1 MHHIL
6 YIQPIFAPTDEKYQQ
21 NLRSI
26 QSFAEYSKKYQTD
39 DIRLTVLFGGWAYC
53 DELWNR
59 LATTI
64 FELFS
69 VDAVRFDK
77 NYGKAYVV
85 NALSKLKHDTDYDML
100 LTADSDIVFDTIEKY
115 MFERLYYARDVIE
128 QHKKLKCGI
137 LALNQREQCC
147 HLDMC
152 YQNDFEYSATFNDEV
167 FSEKIVWPSKSG
179 GIAGGCLFV
188 NRELWEKIGGYR
200 IMGVYAGDDAYLLI
214 DCDKAGFSWQMIH
227 SLGVIHPFDK
237 LDSEYSKWKYDICQ
251 RDSAGGIE
259 KSINDQ
265 IKEAED
271 FWTKKRNNE

>member
-1 MHHIL
+1 MRHIL

-26 QSFAEYSKKYQTD
+26 QSFAEYSKKYRTD

-64 FELFS
+64 FELFG

-85 NALSKLKHDTDYDML
+85 NALSKLKADTDYDAI
-100 LTADSDIVFDTIEKY
+100 LTADSDILFDAGEKY
-115 MFERLYYARDVIE
+115 MFERLYYACDVIE
-128 QHKKLKCGI
+128 KHKDIKWGV
-137 LALNQREQCC
+137 LALNQYAQCC

-152 YQNDFEYSATFNDEV
+152 YQNEFQYSISINDEI

-179 GIAGGCLFV
+179 GIAGGCIFV

-214 DCDKAGFSWQMIH
+214 DCDKAGFSWQMTH

-237 LDSEYSKWKYDICQ
+237 ENQAYSKWKRDVCQ
-251 RDSAGGIE
+251 RVSTGGIE
-259 KSINDQ
+259 RDISEQ
-265 IKEAED
+265 VKEADE
-271 FWTKKRNNE
+271 FWRTQK